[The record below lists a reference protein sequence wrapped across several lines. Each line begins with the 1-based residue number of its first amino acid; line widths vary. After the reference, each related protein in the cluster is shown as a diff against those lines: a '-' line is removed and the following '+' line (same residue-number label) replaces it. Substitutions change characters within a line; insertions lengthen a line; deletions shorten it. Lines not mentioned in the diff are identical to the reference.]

1 MPALAIILISFG
13 LILLLLRFK
22 VPLYLAVLAAIIMLG
37 LMARQGPLE
46 GMGIAGGQFGV
57 TISDPDVISLLII
70 IVLILLF
77 STILRLSGRLE
88 TITSIFDGLV
98 KSPKLRLATFPA
110 LIGLLPMPGGA
121 WFSAPMVKASAANID
136 EQPGQLAAINY
147 WFRHIWEY
155 WWPLYPGVLLA
166 SGLSGFSLPLIV
178 ALMLPV
184 SGFVIVV
191 GALTMFRDLK
201 LNGGSVQYEHPSA
214 RRSWGAFAVSMWPIL
229 AVVVGGVCL
238 EMAREFYEAH
248 GGVFPQPLPR
258 TIIISALIITSV
270 LEIILDKVNL
280 RDLMRHLADKRELE
294 LSAMVFSV
302 LYYQNVLDKTGLINE
317 SVLELQQWHIPVWL
331 VILILPVLI
340 GVITGVTIAAVGVGF
355 PVALGLAASAGIPLV
370 PLFVI
375 GFTAAML
382 GVMFSPIHLCLL
394 LSVEFFGGTYWSLY
408 RRMIFP
414 MAVFFI
420 LTCILAWGY
429 SFLPWFK

>member
-1 MPALAIILISFG
+1 VPALVIILISFG

-22 VPLYLAVLAAIIMLG
+22 VPLYLAVFAAIILLG
-37 LMARQGPLE
+37 LMARQGPLN
-46 GMGIAGGQFGV
+46 GMGIAGVQFGA

-88 TITSIFDGLV
+88 TITCIFDGLV
-98 KSPKLRLATFPA
+98 KSPKVRLATFPA

-121 WFSAPMVKASAANID
+121 WFSAPMVKASAVDID

-155 WWPLYPGVLLA
+155 WWPLYPAVLLA
-166 SGLSGFSLPLIV
+166 SGLSGLSLPLIIAV
-178 ALMLPV
+178 MLPV
-184 SGFVIVV
+184 SGFVIIV

-201 LNGGSVQYEHPSA
+201 LSGKSA
-214 RRSWGAFAVSMWPIL
+214 EEEPPRARGSWGAFTVSMWPIL

-238 EMAREFYEAH
+238 EMVREFYEAH

-258 TIIISALIITSV
+258 TIIIAALIITSV

-280 RDLMRHLADKRELE
+280 RDLMVHLADKRELE

-302 LYYQNVLDKTGLINE
+302 LYYQNVLDKTGLISE
-317 SVLELQQWHIPVWL
+317 SVTELQQWHIPVWL

-408 RRMIFP
+408 KRMIFP
-414 MAVFFI
+414 MGLFFV
-420 LTCILAWGY
+420 LTCLLAWGY

>member
-1 MPALAIILISFG
+1 M
-13 LILLLLRFK
+13 
-22 VPLYLAVLAAIIMLG
+22 AVFAAIIVLG
-37 LMARQGPLE
+37 LSARQGPAE
-46 GMGIAGGQFGV
+46 GLAIAGSQFGA
-57 TISDPDVISLLII
+57 TIADPDVISLLLI

-88 TITSIFDGLV
+88 RITGIFDGLV
-98 KSPKLRLATFPA
+98 QSPKLRLAMFPA

-121 WFSAPMVKASAANID
+121 WFSAPMVRASATNI
-136 EQPGQLAAINY
+136 EEHPGQLAAINY

-166 SGLSGFSLPLIV
+166 SGLSGLSLPLVV
-178 ALMLPV
+178 ALMIPV
-184 SGFVIVV
+184 SALVVIV

-201 LNGGSVQYEHPSA
+201 LNGNAFHIEPEASRKG
-214 RRSWGAFAVSMWPIL
+214 WWAFAVSMWPIL

-258 TIIISALIITSV
+258 TIIISALITTCA
-270 LEIILDKVNL
+270 LTIILDKVNL
-280 RDLMRHLADKRELE
+280 RRLLRHLADKRELE

-302 LYYQNVLDKTGLINE
+302 LYYQNVLNQTGLISE
-317 SVLELQQWHIPVWL
+317 SVLELQQWRIPVWL
-331 VILILPVLI
+331 VILILPALI
-340 GVITGVTIAAVGVGF
+340 GLITGITIAAVGVGF
-355 PVALGLAASAGIPLV
+355 PVAFGLAASAGIPLM

-394 LSVEFFGGTYWSLY
+394 LSVEYFGGTYWALY
-408 RRMIFP
+408 RRMIAP
-414 MAVFFI
+414 LAIFFM
-420 LTCILAWGY
+420 LTCFLAWGY
-429 SFLPWFK
+429 SFLPWFS